1 MPNGGCFR
9 FEACNLSLRPGDSAS
24 EGLIGD
30 FVAVRLSDAGAGMG
44 AEVLARAFE
53 PFFTTKEVGLG
64 SGLGLSQ
71 VYGFAKQSGG
81 AASLASEV
89 GKGTSITLFLP
100 RATALPAAR
109 SDGGE
114 NALPAVSVRVLV
126 VEDDTEVAAV
136 TSELLRDI
144 GYQPI
149 EAHDGYGALAILE
162 RDPAIEFVLSD
173 IVMAGGISGFD
184 LARTLRERRPELP
197 VLLATGY
204 SRYARQVVEEGFELV
219 EKPYRREALTVSI
232 KAALERARSGR
243 SIAAGATET
252 TLRT

>member
-1 MPNGGCFR
+1 
-9 FEACNLSLRPGDSAS
+9 LLSQSLRDDIELTVEMT
-24 EGLIGD
+24 EGLWPVAVDVTEFELALLNIGVHARDAMPEGGRLEVETRNVSFSPGGTPGEPLTGD
-30 FVAVRLSDAGAGMG
+30 FVALRLSDTGMG
-44 AEVLARAFE
+44 MTSEVRMRAFE

-109 SDGGE
+109 SAGGE
-114 NALPAVSVRVLV
+114 NALPAGSVRVLV
-126 VEDDTEVAAV
+126 AEDDAEVAAV

-144 GYQPI
+144 GCQPI

-184 LARTLRERRPELP
+184 LARTLRQRRLELR
-197 VLLATGY
+197 LL
-204 SRYARQVVEEGFELV
+204 
-219 EKPYRREALTVSI
+219 
-232 KAALERARSGR
+232 
-243 SIAAGATET
+243 
-252 TLRT
+252 